1 MGIFLNPAV
10 PLAVSGRSVASRYRL
25 VRGVKN
31 GLWYGSGQTEVAGVK
46 MTDRV
51 KRDDRRE
58 QIIAV
63 ARQAFIRDGYAA
75 TSMSKISEEVGGS
88 KRTLYSLFPSK
99 QDLLIAVVDAES
111 ARLFDELYNFT
122 PPVSDPRTAVA
133 LFAQRFISMLIS
145 DDLVEFERM
154 IIAESKRIPQLGQ
167 ALNEF
172 GVKRGIERL
181 APLVVLAVEKGLLG
195 RCNPRHAAEFLLD
208 LCACHLPR
216 LRLWNVIEATT
227 PDLIEK
233 DAYRVMIAFLSVYGT
248 DEVAREVR
256 HLVRT

>member
-1 MGIFLNPAV
+1 
-10 PLAVSGRSVASRYRL
+10 
-25 VRGVKN
+25 
-31 GLWYGSGQTEVAGVK
+31 

-63 ARQAFIRDGYAA
+63 ARDAFIRDGYAA

-99 QDLLIAVVDAES
+99 QDLLIAVVDEES
-111 ARLFDELYNFT
+111 ARLFDRLYDFA

-133 LFAQRFISMLIS
+133 LFAQRLLTMTLA
-145 DDLVEFERM
+145 DDLIEFERM

-167 ALNEF
+167 ALAEY
-172 GVKRGIERL
+172 GLKRAVDRL
-181 APLVVLAVEKGLLG
+181 TPFVAQAVESGMLR
-195 RCNPRHAAEFLLD
+195 RCDPRQAAQFLLD
-208 LCACHLPR
+208 ICSSHLQR
-216 LRLWNVIEATT
+216 LRLWNVIEAVT
-227 PDLIEK
+227 PDLVEK
-233 DAYRVMIAFLSVYGT
+233 DAYMVMIAFLAVYGT

-256 HLVRT
+256 QFVGT